1 MFDYD
6 VFSLDSY
13 DYFLPSDLIAQS
25 PSDIRD
31 HSRLLVVN
39 REDNS
44 IKEENYFYNIINY
57 LKKGDVVVRNNTK
70 VIPAR
75 LYGTKEETGA
85 KVEVLLLHENSKNTW
100 ECLTGNAKV
109 IKVGTRIN
117 FSKKLYGICKEVLNE
132 GIRIIEFFY
141 EGVFLEILNEIA
153 SIPLPP
159 YIKKYIG
166 DKSRYQT
173 TYASISGSS
182 AAPTAGFHF
191 TSDLFKKMKEKGVE
205 IVDITL
211 HIGLGT
217 FKPVKEK
224 DIRNHDMHFEYYQVS
239 SEAAKIINL
248 AKKENRRIISIG
260 TTSTRTLESVYSK
273 FGTIKED
280 SDKTNL
286 FIYPGFKFNVVDT
299 LVTNFHLPKS
309 TLLMLVSAFAS
320 RDLILKAYNYAVKN
334 KFRFFSFGDAMLI
347 L

>member
-6 VFSLDSY
+6 VYNLDSY
-13 DYFLPSDLIAQS
+13 NYDLPSELIAQY

-39 REDNS
+39 RKDNT
-44 IKEENYFYNIINY
+44 IKEEKYFYNIINY
-57 LKKGDVVVRNNTK
+57 FNKGDVIVRNNTK

-75 LYGTKEETGA
+75 LYGIKEGTGA
-85 KVEVLLLHENSKNTW
+85 KVEVLLLHENSKNIW

-117 FSKKLYGICKEVLNE
+117 FSEKLYGICKEIKEE
-132 GIRIIEFFY
+132 GIRIFEFFY
-141 EGVFLEILNEIA
+141 SGIFLEILNEIA
-153 SIPLPP
+153 QMPLPP
-159 YIKKYIG
+159 YIKKYVG
-166 DKSRYQT
+166 DKERYQT
-173 TYASISGSS
+173 TYACISGSS

-191 TSDLFKKMKEKGVE
+191 TKELFDKLKEKGVE
-205 IVDITL
+205 IVDVTL

-217 FKPVKEK
+217 FKPVKEN
-224 DIRNHDMHFEYYQVS
+224 DIRNHDMHFEYYNVS
-239 SEAAKIINL
+239 SDAAKIINK
-248 AKKENRRIISIG
+248 AKIENRRIISIG
-260 TTSTRTLESVYSK
+260 TTSTRTLESVYKK

-286 FIYPGFKFNVVDT
+286 FIYPGFKFNVVDS

-334 KFRFFSFGDAMLI
+334 KYRFFSFGDAMLI

>member
-6 VFSLDSY
+6 VFNLDSY
-13 DYFLPSDLIAQS
+13 SYDLPSELIAQY

-39 REDNS
+39 RKDNT
-44 IKEENYFYNIINY
+44 IKEEKYFYNIINY
-57 LKKGDVVVRNNTK
+57 FNKGDVIVRNNTK

-75 LYGTKEETGA
+75 LFGIKEGTGA
-85 KVEVLLLHENSKNTW
+85 KVEVLLLHENSKNIW

-109 IKVGTRIN
+109 IKVGTKII
-117 FSKKLYGICKEVLNE
+117 FSEKLYGICKEIKEE

-141 EGVFLEILNEIA
+141 SGIFLEILNEIA
-153 SIPLPP
+153 QMPLPP
-159 YIKKYIG
+159 YIKEYGG
-166 DKSRYQT
+166 DKERYQT

-191 TSDLFKKMKEKGVE
+191 TKELFDKLKEKGVE
-205 IVDITL
+205 IVDVTL

-217 FKPVKEK
+217 FKPVKEN
-224 DIRNHDMHFEYYQVS
+224 DIRNHDMHFEYYNVS
-239 SEAAKIINL
+239 SDAAKIINK

-260 TTSTRTLESVYSK
+260 TTSTRTLESVYKK

-286 FIYPGFKFNVVDT
+286 FIYPGFKFNVVDS

-334 KFRFFSFGDAMLI
+334 KYRFFSFGDAMLI